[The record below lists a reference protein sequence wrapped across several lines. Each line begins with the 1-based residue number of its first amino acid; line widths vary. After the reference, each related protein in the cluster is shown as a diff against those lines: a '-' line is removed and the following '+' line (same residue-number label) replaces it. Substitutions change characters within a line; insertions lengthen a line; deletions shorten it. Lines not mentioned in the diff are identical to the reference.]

1 MRLAAVFRK
10 MGRALG
16 IRSGDAAFFALLL
29 FMSLLANVGMAWKIR
44 RLLNPHIVAVTGV
57 RLAPFIASNIDGK
70 PQLVTFDGTTPTVL
84 YVLNPNCG
92 WCARNLQNIRE
103 LAAARKDSD
112 RFIGISLNDPNLKE
126 YVKKSQLG
134 FPVVSIAGYSSI
146 KELPLG
152 VTPETIVVSPTGQV
166 IKNWLGAYAFGQEKE
181 VEKYFGVKLPGL
193 LAGAEGSS
201 TASH

>member
-1 MRLAAVFRK
+1 MVKCQMRRRHAPTNALTDIRDRYIPRVFVTCLYR
-10 MGRALG
+10 
-16 IRSGDAAFFALLL
+16 GDA
-29 FMSLLANVGMAWKIR
+29 
-44 RLLNPHIVAVTGV
+44 T
-57 RLAPFIASNIDGK
+57 
-70 PQLVTFDGTTPTVL
+70 L
-84 YVLNPNCG
+84 YVK
-92 WCARNLQNIRE
+92 A